1 MTDSESV
8 RMHKRQRPGK
18 EADTFPDI
26 SIWEDPILIPCIP
39 RDSLQLGC
47 MLVAEIE
54 APKCGQ
60 LLTVLS
66 EKLPFPREWCHIKRV
81 KKVPGGRYV
90 HVLIELYHGWK
101 MCGPG
106 SLEELPVPEESELS
120 QTAQDVM
127 KAFEHRLSLARVP
140 LQGPVTKS
148 IQVSWSQKYWPIG
161 LKPPDKMLRKEDEM
175 VREDAIMT
183 KKNMSIVLAMAKA
196 SKRLNGG
203 ALNAC
208 IIVNPETNTIIGS
221 GVDMSHRHPLHH
233 AIMVALQ
240 EVADWQVSTWYPVDG
255 DNVDGKGCKKSRLN
269 SLDLGLTALDT
280 GTKENY
286 EKHSPYLST
295 GYDCYVLNEPC
306 AMCSMA
312 LVHSRLR
319 RVVYSISDK
328 SYGMLGGSGV
338 RLHSIKSLNHH
349 FVVHQCLLK
358 DNDIM

>member
-1 MTDSESV
+1 MLSGTAQLPCHQPLLPTPFD
-8 RMHKRQRPGK
+8 RPSNR
-18 EADTFPDI
+18 I
-26 SIWEDPILIPCIP
+26 S
-39 RDSLQLGC
+39 R
-47 MLVAEIE
+47 
-54 APKCGQ
+54 
-60 LLTVLS
+60 
-66 EKLPFPREWCHIKRV
+66 
-81 KKVPGGRYV
+81 VPG
-90 HVLIELYHGWK
+90 
-101 MCGPG
+101 
-106 SLEELPVPEESELS
+106 LS
-120 QTAQDVM
+120 D
-127 KAFEHRLSLARVP
+127 LSRV
-140 LQGPVTKS
+140 
-148 IQVSWSQKYWPIG
+148 
-161 LKPPDKMLRKEDEM
+161 
-175 VREDAIMT
+175 
-183 KKNMSIVLAMAKA
+183 
-196 SKRLNGG
+196 
-203 ALNAC
+203 
-208 IIVNPETNTIIGS
+208 
-221 GVDMSHRHPLHH
+221 GVDMSHRHPLQH

-338 RLHSIKSLNHH
+338 RLHSIKSLNNH